1 MKDLSKD
8 IRVKEVTAGFS
19 GVIPIG
25 AYENMRPSYEM
36 TVEILNGATPAE
48 VLEYIESILRDRF
61 ELQVNRAKVD
71 LIEKQY
77 SNMRFRERNGKKYP
91 SVTSILNW
99 DKEWA
104 VTEDQL
110 RQYASRGTIVH
121 KILEI
126 YLKEGKWVDPNEVK
140 ELKEDIAILMGGS
153 MGFHWNDCSY
163 KAFMEKHREL
173 IVVDELEKE
182 IYNDELLYSGRYD
195 IKGMYDGKKSI
206 MDFKTGTSWDM
217 RQLAAYAICEPDIEQ
232 LVILPVGA
240 TTNKCGYMKPIIC
253 DTVQNEF
260 KEFAKARAKFKE
272 RFGI

>member
-1 MKDLSKD
+1 MRTKEIIVSLSGT
-8 IRVKEVTAGFS
+8 IGTAPYENYKPGFS
-19 GVIPIG
+19 ITMELIDGDDEEL
-25 AYENMRPSYEM
+25 AFQKARD
-36 TVEILNGATPAE
+36 T
-48 VLEYIESILRDRF
+48 LRNLMQQ
-61 ELQVNRAKVD
+61 EVNRAKVD

-173 IVVDELEKE
+173 ITVEMLEKE